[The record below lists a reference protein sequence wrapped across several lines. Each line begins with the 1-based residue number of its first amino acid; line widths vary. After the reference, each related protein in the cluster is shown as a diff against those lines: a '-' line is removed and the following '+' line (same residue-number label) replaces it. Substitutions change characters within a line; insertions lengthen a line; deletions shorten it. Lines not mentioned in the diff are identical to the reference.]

1 MLTPLKIFKGLAE
14 ETLRLIDTEISDSVE
29 MMVFFQV
36 VDSSIDRFSP
46 ISELLFRQIWG
57 PVVRP
62 LRLKLKIKAL
72 EEQLSAYH
80 PKTT

>member
-14 ETLRLIDTEISDSVE
+14 ETRRLIDTEISDSVE
-29 MMVFFQV
+29 MMVFHQGM
-36 VDSSIDRFSP
+36 DSSIQRFSP

-57 PVVRP
+57 PIVRP

-72 EEQLSAYH
+72 EEKLGADQ